1 MGWVLGIL
9 AWTWGALLWRRSR
22 GSSVRWWAVSF
33 LILGLVGIAGEIG
46 EDLPVDR
53 YADDLWSATLLLF
66 GLLAYCAAATAITS
80 KIRRGR
86 RDPFYAFGAIGFGG
100 YLVLIGVYPFFALAL
115 TACTGVMLVV
125 LIQQSRWKEPASSAR
140 WLMAGIAFFL
150 IGGILQLVVSGFP
163 GSRSSLDLFYA
174 LQIPGGWFLYRAGL
188 QLSNRKSTSRPPE
201 LGSPSNAGPD
211 GWLAVVPAPGFLEL
225 GGEPEQRRFVAVT
238 RGELDADR

>member
-9 AWTWGALLWRRSR
+9 AWTWGALLWRRSH
-22 GSSVRWWAVSF
+22 GSSVRWWAASF
-33 LILGLVGIAGEIG
+33 FILGLAGIAGEVG

-66 GLLAYCAAATAITS
+66 GLLAYCVGATAITS

-86 RDPFYAFGAIGFGG
+86 RDPFYALGAIGFGG

-115 TACTGVMLVV
+115 TACTVVMLVV
-125 LIQQSRWKEPASSAR
+125 LIQQSGWKPASSAR

-150 IGGILQLVVSGFP
+150 IGGILQLGVSGFP

-174 LQIPGGWFLYRAGL
+174 LQIPGGWFLYRAAL
-188 QLSNRKSTSRPPE
+188 QLSNRKSASRPPVV
-201 LGSPSNAGPD
+201 GSPSNAGPD
-211 GWLAVVPAPGFLEL
+211 GSLAVVPAPGLLEL
-225 GGEPEQRRFVAVT
+225 DGEPEQRRLVAVT
-238 RGELDADR
+238 RGELDPDR